1 VDVPEGSLPRPFRY
15 PHLAAAL
22 AVAGPA
28 RPEDDI
34 YESTIQRL
42 IDIALPG

>member
-1 VDVPEGSLPRPFRY
+1 MTVRPKIVAAEPGRR
-15 PHLAAAL
+15 PAAA
-22 AVAGPA
+22 GPWPT